1 MSVAVAGQH
10 SGTFR
15 DIFIDGFVPPSSS
28 FAPMF
33 PFYENNPEW
42 DDFGEII
49 NPDDYV
55 IKEEDM
61 DQGSLQV
68 STPIIMFTLSAYL
81 ISLLYF

>member
-1 MSVAVAGQH
+1 
-10 SGTFR
+10 
-15 DIFIDGFVPPSSS
+15 
-28 FAPMF
+28 MF

-68 STPIIMFTLSAYL
+68 STPIIMFAPSAYL